1 MNLGFALLFRTPIVR
16 RDEPGLPG
24 CFDVYYGMA
33 DKRIRA
39 ARLDLPEQFLKP
51 RLKDIRL

>member
-1 MNLGFALLFRTPIVR
+1 MNLGLALLFRTPIVR

-24 CFDVYYGMA
+24 RFDVYYGMA
-33 DKRIRA
+33 DNRIRA